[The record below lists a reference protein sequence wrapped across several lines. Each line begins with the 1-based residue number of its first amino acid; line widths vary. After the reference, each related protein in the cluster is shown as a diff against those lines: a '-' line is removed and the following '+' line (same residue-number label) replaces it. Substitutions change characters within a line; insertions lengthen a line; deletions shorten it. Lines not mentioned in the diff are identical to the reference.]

1 MGVLA
6 GGGIGGEA
14 GPLGGRRRVEVGG
27 DRAEPAP
34 GGVHWG
40 LLMPLRHGDG
50 WNGTLSR
57 RLALRCVG
65 RWGSRAR
72 LGLSVAM
79 KIKRRGGSWR

>member
-6 GGGIGGEA
+6 GSGIGGEA
-14 GPLGGRRRVEVGG
+14 GPLGGRRRVEVGE

-57 RLALRCVG
+57 RLALRCVA
-65 RWGSRAR
+65 WG
-72 LGLSVAM
+72 
-79 KIKRRGGSWR
+79 GGEAERDWD